1 MRRRRRKR
9 QNSEEGKYPKHIYMH
24 TFLYVFSHIFLL
36 YPKLYLKKKNNFF
49 FYFIKFFPPIL
60 ISYERKTNVKKK
72 MNLFIY
78 FLFMIEILL
87 QGRTK
92 EEAQRSP
99 VPYGPYEK
107 N

>member
-1 MRRRRRKR
+1 
-9 QNSEEGKYPKHIYMH
+9 
-24 TFLYVFSHIFLL
+24 
-36 YPKLYLKKKNNFF
+36 
-49 FYFIKFFPPIL
+49 
-60 ISYERKTNVKKK
+60 

-78 FLFMIEILL
+78 FLFVIEILL

>member
-1 MRRRRRKR
+1 
-9 QNSEEGKYPKHIYMH
+9 
-24 TFLYVFSHIFLL
+24 
-36 YPKLYLKKKNNFF
+36 
-49 FYFIKFFPPIL
+49 
-60 ISYERKTNVKKK
+60 

-99 VPYGPYEK
+99 VPYGPYENNQIK
-107 N
+107 FKLLYQVAWCLPFQNDHSNPILSGSSPC

>member
-1 MRRRRRKR
+1 MKEK
-9 QNSEEGKYPKHIYMH
+9 QM
-24 TFLYVFSHIFLL
+24 L
-36 YPKLYLKKKNNFF
+36 
-49 FYFIKFFPPIL
+49 
-60 ISYERKTNVKKK
+60 KKK

-87 QGRTK
+87 QERTK

>member
-1 MRRRRRKR
+1 MKEK
-9 QNSEEGKYPKHIYMH
+9 QM
-24 TFLYVFSHIFLL
+24 L
-36 YPKLYLKKKNNFF
+36 
-49 FYFIKFFPPIL
+49 
-60 ISYERKTNVKKK
+60 KK

-92 EEAQRSP
+92 EEAQRSL